1 MHILVTG
8 GAGFIGSHLSE
19 RLIHDGHSVTVLD
32 DLSTGQMSNLT
43 DLVSH
48 PKFEFV
54 EGTILDRDLLMKLV
68 EPAGVVFHLAAAVGV
83 KLIMDEPS
91 RSILTNVS
99 GTENVLDAAL
109 KTKAHTFIA
118 SSSEVYGKTTNFPFR
133 EDGDLTIGATKNL
146 RWSYACAKT
155 LDEFLALA
163 HARESA
169 LPVTI
174 LRFFNTA
181 GPRQTG
187 RYGMV
192 IPNFVKSAIE
202 GRPLMVHGTGEQS
215 RCFGHVQDAVEAMC
229 RLMATP
235 KSRGEVFNVGTDQ
248 ESTIRQLAELVIEAT
263 GSKSEIQLIPY
274 EEVYPEGFEDMERR
288 LPAMSKLEAAVGF
301 RPMTSLRQI
310 VEDVI
315 ADVRVPASV

>member
-1 MHILVTG
+1 MKILVTG
-8 GAGFIGSHLSE
+8 GAGFIGSHLCE
-19 RLIHDGHSVTVLD
+19 RLIADGHDVTVVD
-32 DLSTGQMSNLT
+32 DLSSGQISNVATLM
-43 DLVSH
+43 DHAS
-48 PKFEFV
+48 FEFI
-54 EGTILDRDLLMKLV
+54 ENTILDRDLVGRLV
-68 EPAGVVFHLAAAVGV
+68 DSAEVVFHLAAAVGV

-91 RSILTNVS
+91 RSIVTNVA

-109 KTKAHTFIA
+109 RNGAHTFIA
-118 SSSEVYGKTTNFPFR
+118 SSSEVYGKSTNFPFR
-133 EDGDLTIGATKNL
+133 EDGDLMIGPTKNL
-146 RWSYACAKT
+146 RWSYASAKT

-163 HARESA
+163 HARESG

-202 GRPLMVHGTGEQS
+202 GKPLMVHGTGEQS
-215 RCFGHVQDAVEAMC
+215 RCFGHVQDVVESMC
-229 RLMATP
+229 RLMTTP

-248 ESTIRQLAELVIEAT
+248 ETTIRQLAELVIQAT
-263 GSKSEIQLIPY
+263 GSSSEVQLVPY
-274 EEVYPEGFEDMERR
+274 EDVYPEGFEDTDRR
-288 LPAMSKLEAAVGF
+288 LPAISKLEEAIGF
-301 RPMTSLRQI
+301 RPTTPLHRI

-315 ADVRVPASV
+315 ADTLSTASA

>member
-19 RLIHDGHSVTVLD
+19 RLIRDGHSVTVLD

-43 DLVSH
+43 DLLSH
-48 PKFEFV
+48 EKFEFV
-54 EGTILDRDLLMKLV
+54 EGTILDRDLIMKLV
-68 EPAGVVFHLAAAVGV
+68 KPAEVVFHLAAAVGV

-163 HARESA
+163 HARESG

-192 IPNFVKSAIE
+192 IPNFVKSAME
-202 GRPLMVHGTGEQS
+202 GKPLMVHGTGEQS
-215 RCFGHVQDAVEAMC
+215 RCFGHVHDAVEAMC

-248 ESTIRQLAELVIEAT
+248 ESTLRQLAELVIQAT

-301 RPMTSLRQI
+301 RPMTPLRQI

-315 ADVRVPASV
+315 ADIRVPASA